1 MGIERRAGT
10 HHPRLKWLRSLQKKS
25 RRQEA
30 RVLVLEGVRLV
41 EEGLRAGCPILLAV
55 WSPRLLS
62 SERGTKLL
70 EELRQRA
77 EELLWVEDALLERLS
92 DTETPQ
98 GVLAVTRRPEWRWEE
113 LLAEAPS
120 ALLAIDALQDPGN
133 VGTLIRTAAAVG
145 LGGVVLGRGCADVA
159 NPKVVRSTMGALF
172 YLPVVQEVDLL
183 SFLTACREQGMTLLG
198 GDPRAEALFTE
209 ADYTKPTVLV
219 VGNEARGL
227 GKSVARLL
235 TEAVRIPLQPGVES
249 LNAAV
254 AGALLMY
261 ELWRQRGFTSP
272 GKSV

>member
-1 MGIERRAGT
+1 MERRAGA
-10 HHPRLKWLRSLQKKS
+10 HHPRLKWLRSLQKKR

-30 RVLVLEGVRLV
+30 GVLVLEGVRLV
-41 EEGLRAGCPILLAV
+41 EEGLRAGCPITLAV
-55 WSPRLLS
+55 WSPRLLT
-62 SERGTKLL
+62 SERGARLL

-98 GVLAVTRRPEWRWEE
+98 GILAVTVRPEQRWEE
-113 LLAEAPS
+113 LMAGSPS
-120 ALLAIDALQDPGN
+120 ALLAVDALQDPGN
-133 VGTLIRTAAAVG
+133 VGTLIRTALAAG
-145 LGGVVLGRGCADVA
+145 LDGVVLGRGCADAA

-172 YLPVVQEVDLL
+172 HLPVVQGVDLPP
-183 SFLTACREQGMTLLG
+183 FLAVCRERGMSVLG
-198 GDPRAEALFTE
+198 GDPRAEVLFTE
-209 ADYTKPTVLV
+209 ADYRGPTVLV

-227 GKSVARLL
+227 GEPVARLL
-235 TEAVRIPLQPGVES
+235 TAAVRIPLRPGVES

-261 ELWRQRGFTSP
+261 EWWRQRGFASP